1 MSDQQLETAEQS
13 SRSWKALVL
22 FEGSWVLLRHWVV
35 CGEEFLKNDWDSL
48 CVGSSSHDFD
58 SWSITTSFM
67 RRFGSPPSPLFPS
80 PFYFSYIFN
89 FHIHLIILQNI
100 ENSYFCGLKILI
112 PSHYIW

>member
-67 RRFGSPPSPLFPS
+67 RRFGTPPSPSFLLLS
-80 PFYFSYIFN
+80 T
-89 FHIHLIILQNI
+89 FHIYLIFIYILSFFRI
-100 ENSYFCGLKILI
+100 LKTLTFVG
-112 PSHYIW
+112 